1 LAKSDDWVFTVK
13 TVTIHEAKTHLSRL
27 IQQALDGEEIVIAN
41 RNEPMV
47 RLEVVRESL
56 PQRRFGGLK
65 SLVVEMGPSFDEP
78 LGDYAPAA
86 SKVAEDPINA
96 PRPGAPGCIPV

>member
-1 LAKSDDWVFTVK
+1 MK
-13 TVTIHEAKTHLSRL
+13 TVSIHEAKTHLSRL
-27 IQQALDGEEIVIAN
+27 IQQALDGEEIIIAN

-47 RLEVVRESL
+47 RLEVIRESL

-78 LGDYAPAA
+78 LVDFEEYAPSA
-86 SKVAEDPINA
+86 SLKVAETPTKYRA
-96 PRPGAPGCIPV
+96 

>member
-1 LAKSDDWVFTVK
+1 MKNVSV
-13 TVTIHEAKTHLSRL
+13 HEAKTHLSRL
-27 IQQALDGEEIVIAN
+27 IQQALDGEEIIIAN

-65 SLVVEMGPSFDEP
+65 SLVVKMGPSFDEP
-78 LGDYAPAA
+78 LTDFEQYAPPAGL
-86 SKVAEDPINA
+86 KVAETPTTY
-96 PRPGAPGCIPV
+96 RP